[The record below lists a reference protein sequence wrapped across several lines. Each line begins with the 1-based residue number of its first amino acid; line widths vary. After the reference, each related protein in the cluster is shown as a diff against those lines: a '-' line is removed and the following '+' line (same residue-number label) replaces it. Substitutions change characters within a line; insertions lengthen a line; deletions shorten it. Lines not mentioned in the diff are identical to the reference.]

1 MDGRTLANT
10 LLHEKGPQS
19 VCYFLLSSRRRR
31 RRLLFAFLSEDRG
44 TLFGPYSS
52 ESQRH
57 LAAVFAAGYF

>member
-19 VCYFLLSSRRRR
+19 VCDFLLSSRRR

>member
-19 VCYFLLSSRRRR
+19 VCYFLLSSRR

-57 LAAVFAAGYF
+57 LAAGFAAGYF